1 MYFSSSRWRIRVSR
15 VQATEKRESI
25 GTSSFQGL
33 DGLGG
38 LAKKL
43 GTSKARH
50 AAGTVVVCTPAWL
63 EQGDVEGAEE
73 GKFSPQISSLLP
85 SDDELIWD
93 RRGSRSV
100 AMPFIESRQQSVT
113 WFRVSRG
120 KFKHERASTR
130 TTLRRYFA
138 QRSDMR
144 QIVVMLVEP
153 HGDLFQ
159 G

>member
-1 MYFSSSRWRIRVSR
+1 M
-15 VQATEKRESI
+15 QATEKRESI

-93 RRGSRSV
+93 RRGLKIGGDAVHRV
-100 AMPFIESRQQSVT
+100 PAAIGNVVQGQSRQVQARESQYADYP
-113 WFRVSRG
+113 S
-120 KFKHERASTR
+120 S
-130 TTLRRYFA
+130 
-138 QRSDMR
+138 
-144 QIVVMLVEP
+144 
-153 HGDLFQ
+153 LFCAA
-159 G
+159 